1 MDGTNGSSRKRP
13 GPPPVPAH
21 VKYRTRTSR
30 FAERSPQDVKQR
42 PSALLSALVG
52 GTATSP
58 APPDAPKIVDFLN
71 LEDNTTQTNSAVNVD
86 QPLFQPYP
94 SLLQFVEY
102 AAFGVYEQVSATT
115 TRRPRPLLPPPTTTT
130 TGHDA
135 DAGGCCCGCRDA
147 VLPRPR
153 PPLPLPPASTP
164 ATATTTTMPDHHPT
178 PTTTDHHR
186 PPPPPTPADSLL
198 PQQ

>member
-102 AAFGVYEQVSATT
+102 AAFGVYEQVTT
-115 TRRPRPLLPPPTTTT
+115 
-130 TGHDA
+130 
-135 DAGGCCCGCRDA
+135 
-147 VLPRPR
+147 V
-153 PPLPLPPASTP
+153 
-164 ATATTTTMPDHHPT
+164 TATTTT
-178 PTTTDHHR
+178 TTTMTTVTATATTVTDGHKR
-186 PPPPPTPADSLL
+186 LRL
-198 PQQ
+198 PL